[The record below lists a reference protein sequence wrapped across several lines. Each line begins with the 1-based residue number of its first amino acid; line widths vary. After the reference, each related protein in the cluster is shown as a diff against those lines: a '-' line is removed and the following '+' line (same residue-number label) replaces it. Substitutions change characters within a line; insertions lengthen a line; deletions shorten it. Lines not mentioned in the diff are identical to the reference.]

1 MRVRFRWLCVILPA
15 LILPGCGV
23 PDWWL
28 GAEHG
33 ALFQGLDTV
42 VRPGEPATLRV
53 SLRAGV
59 ALRAMSDYT
68 VFLYTED
75 GRTVGVKKTDKDG
88 LAAFTVIL
96 DEPGL
101 YRYRASLDPA
111 ELGTFDLP
119 TTLVQAGVYDSKTR
133 FLIIDLDGTLV
144 AQEFEVAL
152 LADPQ
157 PMANARESLGELAGK
172 YQPLY
177 LTNRPEYL
185 SRRSR
190 QWLEDHHMPSGP
202 LIVRHLA
209 RQPDGES
216 FKSGFIRQLVE
227 RFGGKHAGVGD
238 QPSDIRAYAAN
249 GLLGLLID
257 LPADTQ
263 VVTDWPQIAQVLLG
277 QASYPV
283 AQMRRRLER
292 PASQSAPVRLRDAAQ
307 PDGAAQPQG
316 AAQPDDAQPRAGA
329 AEGQQ

>member
-1 MRVRFRWLCVILPA
+1 
-15 LILPGCGV
+15 
-23 PDWWL
+23 
-28 GAEHG
+28 
-33 ALFQGLDTV
+33 
-42 VRPGEPATLRV
+42 
-53 SLRAGV
+53 
-59 ALRAMSDYT
+59 
-68 VFLYTED
+68 
-75 GRTVGVKKTDKDG
+75 
-88 LAAFTVIL
+88 
-96 DEPGL
+96 
-101 YRYRASLDPA
+101 
-111 ELGTFDLP
+111 
-119 TTLVQAGVYDSKTR
+119 
-133 FLIIDLDGTLV
+133 V

-249 GLLGLLID
+249 GLLGLLIVQPAELSGPARAELD
-257 LPADTQ
+257 AQLAHLPADTQ